1 MVQVEIVGAGDA
13 IVITP
18 AIGGQIR
25 AAAHQPVQHGKKYRA
40 FQREAMAAAACQGR
54 DDALAAGLLPPSL
67 EQQCRTDAS
76 HRDGGSVTGPGGIQH
91 HRLLDEPR
99 T

>member
-1 MVQVEIVGAGDA
+1 MQIEIVGAGDA

-25 AAAHQPVQHGKKYRA
+25 AAAHQSVQHGEEHRA
-40 FQREAMAAAACQGR
+40 FQRETMAASARQCG
-54 DDALAAGLLPPSL
+54 DDALAAGLLPQPL
-67 EQQCRTDAS
+67 EQQWRADAS
-76 HRDGGSVTGPGGIQH
+76 HRDGGSVAGPGGIQH